1 MPPSTRRRGEVFACV
16 AAPAHASPDPAH
28 GRHELRSY
36 WRILRAQPR
45 RRSRASGQA
54 SAKFADMT
62 AKESTAKERARV
74 AAQRGHS
81 TPEALHTPAAW
92 PQGHGTTSTKTKSCA
107 CPTWTPAQ
115 STHARHVGGLL
126 ALPPACR
133 PAAGAGRTVESR
145 ENQSTGSRTWY
156 ILGTQGRRAWAAR
169 QRATGPLVTS
179 PRPRSRSTGCGGAVG
194 TP

>member
-81 TPEALHTPAAW
+81 TPEALHTPAAGHRGMARLPRKQNRAPALRG
-92 PQGHGTTSTKTKSCA
+92 PQHRVRTHATWAACLLCHLHAGRLQAPDARWRAEKIRAQAVAHGTFLG
-107 CPTWTPAQ
+107 
-115 STHARHVGGLL
+115 R
-126 ALPPACR
+126 R
-133 PAAGAGRTVESR
+133 DAGRGR
-145 ENQSTGSRTWY
+145 LGS
-156 ILGTQGRRAWAAR
+156 
-169 QRATGPLVTS
+169 GPQAL
-179 PRPRSRSTGCGGAVG
+179 
-194 TP
+194 